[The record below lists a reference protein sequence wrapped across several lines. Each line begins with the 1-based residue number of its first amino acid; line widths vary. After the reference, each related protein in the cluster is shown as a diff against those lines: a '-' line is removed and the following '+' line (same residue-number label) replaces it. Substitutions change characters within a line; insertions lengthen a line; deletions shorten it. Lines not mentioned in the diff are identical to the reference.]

1 MRRVAGFFLC
11 LLLAGCGGG
20 SRDYTQPAAARQVR
34 VDWLGNQTFLF
45 SSSIGLK
52 VLVNPHADGMGGP
65 NLPRKL
71 APDVLLVTTEKPA
84 FNSEDSIT
92 NTPTAFRGAIGTG
105 LNNASGIRFRGVPTY
120 PDAARKEDMNLVFSW
135 AMEGVRFCFAGNIP
149 GPLTSE
155 EIGQLGQVDVLFLPV
170 GQPSSLTDEERVL
183 IINQLHPK
191 VVVPMGSSGA
201 IESWLAGRS
210 GVYRLTGP
218 SVLLNAANLPG
229 PTILV
234 FAP

>member
-20 SRDYTQPAAARQVR
+20 SRDYAPSSTPRQVR
-34 VDWLGNQTFLF
+34 IDWLGNQTFLF
-45 SSSIGLK
+45 TSSIGLK
-52 VLVNPHADGMGGP
+52 VLVNPHADGTGGP

-120 PDAARKEDMNLVFSW
+120 TDATKGENMNLVFSW

-155 EIGQLGQVDVLFLPV
+155 EVAQLGQIDVLFLPV
-170 GQPSSLTDEERVL
+170 GQPSYLTDEERVL

-191 VVVPMGSSGA
+191 VVVPMGTPGA
-201 IESWLAGRS
+201 IESWIAGRG
-210 GVYRLTGP
+210 GVYRLSGP

>member
-1 MRRVAGFFLC
+1 MRRVTGFFLC

-20 SRDYTQPAAARQVR
+20 SRDYSQPATARQVR
-34 VDWLGNQTFLF
+34 IDWLGNQTFLF
-45 SSSIGLK
+45 TSSIGLK
-52 VLVNPHADGMGGP
+52 VLVNPHADGTGGP

-71 APDVLLVTTEKPA
+71 DPDVLLVTMEKPA
-84 FNSEDSIT
+84 FNAEDSIT
-92 NTPTAFRGAIGTG
+92 NTPTAFRGAIGAG

-120 PDAARKEDMNLVFSW
+120 TDAAKGENMNLVFSW
-135 AMEGVRFCFAGNIP
+135 AMEGIRFCFTGNIP

-155 EIGQLGQVDVLFLPV
+155 EVAQLGQIDVLFLPV
-170 GQPSSLTDEERVL
+170 GQPSYLADEERNL
-183 IINQLHPK
+183 IVTQLHPK
-191 VVVPMGSSGA
+191 VVVPMGSPGA
-201 IESWLAGRS
+201 IESWIAGRA
-210 GVYRLTGP
+210 GVHRLTGP